1 MPNSNLGPVRSSN
14 LVARA
19 AKADLVARMDADD
32 VSYPDRLRRQVA
44 VFASHPAAAV
54 VASLC
59 DIIDPKGRTL
69 RTPDAWRI
77 SRRAAF
83 VPFAHGAM
91 MYRRR
96 LFDRIGGYREECAY
110 WEDQDLVVRLA
121 EVGDVLVIPRS
132 LYKVR
137 AWTSSTRLSSDS
149 KELEQAINRMYAA
162 TDRIGGNAAATMEE
176 PAVSAGKVDP
186 RVFIS
191 LGSVVLWAG
200 GKPRLFRRLLKDGKL
215 GPDFR
220 TAAALVW
227 TAWASF
233 SPASLRMFLRLLL
246 IARNA
251 IAATR
256 IRSDEPVVWKPGSG
270 GVSGT

>member
-1 MPNSNLGPVRSSN
+1 
-14 LVARA
+14 
-19 AKADLVARMDADD
+19 
-32 VSYPDRLRRQVA
+32 
-44 VFASHPAAAV
+44 
-54 VASLC
+54 
-59 DIIDPKGRTL
+59 
-69 RTPDAWRI
+69 
-77 SRRAAF
+77 
-83 VPFAHGAM
+83 M

-96 LFDRIGGYREECAY
+96 IFDRIGGYREECTY
-110 WEDQDLVVRLA
+110 WEDQDLVVRMA

-162 TDRIGGNAAATMEE
+162 TDRIGGNAGSEADKPTGGADR
-176 PAVSAGKVDP
+176 VDP

-215 GPDFR
+215 GPDLR

-227 TAWASF
+227 TAWASL

-256 IRSDEPVVWKPGSG
+256 IRSDEPVAWKPGSG